1 MNTILVDIRGD
12 ENYIA
17 ILENSNLVECFIEVE
32 ERKILGNIYRGRVI
46 NVLKGMGAAFVDI
59 GIGKNAYLYIKDIL
73 PKNTYNAK
81 DISITDIIK
90 PGDEIIVQVIK
101 ESIGNKGA
109 KVTTHLTIP
118 GRYMVLTPHFNKIT
132 VSRKITDKDEI
143 NRLMEIGKEIQQ
155 DQIGMIMR
163 TASKDAEKESIE
175 EDLRQLIKIYNKI
188 EMERYF
194 SPTPK
199 LIYEEIGMIH
209 KIVRDVFINPNDKM
223 IINDK
228 GKYESVMDLLECI
241 SPELKYRVELK
252 EKEDIFELFNVRDK
266 MKKIFNREVSL
277 ECGGYIVID
286 ETEALTSIDVNT
298 GKYIGDLN
306 LEKTIVRTNL
316 EATKEIARQL
326 RLRDIGGIIIIDFI
340 DMDNEKDVELVL
352 SKLEHELSKDR
363 TKSNVLGI
371 TKLGLVEMTRKKV
384 RNRLSWN
391 FAVPCP
397 KCKGSGKI
405 FNINIDK

>member
-1 MNTILVDIRGD
+1 MNTILVDVRGD
-12 ENYIA
+12 EDYIA
-17 ILENSNLVECFIEVE
+17 ILDNSNLIECFIEVE
-32 ERKILGNIYRGRVI
+32 DRKILGNIYRGRVI
-46 NVLKGMGAAFVDI
+46 NVLKGMEAAFVDI

-73 PKNTYNAK
+73 PKKTYCTK
-81 DISITDIIK
+81 DISITDIIQ
-90 PGDEIIVQVIK
+90 PGEEIIVQVIK
-101 ESIGNKGA
+101 ESIGTKGA

-118 GRYMVLTPHFNKIT
+118 GRYVVLTPHFNKIT

-143 NRLMEIGKEIQQ
+143 NRLMEIGKGIQQ
-155 DQIGMIMR
+155 DKIGMIMR
-163 TASKDAEKESIE
+163 TASKDVEKELIQ

-209 KIVRDVFINPNDKM
+209 KIVRDVFVNPNDKM

-228 GKYESVMDLLECI
+228 RKYESVMDLLECI
-241 SPELKYRVELK
+241 SPELKSRVELRD
-252 EKEDIFELFNVRDK
+252 KEDIFELFNLRDK
-266 MKKIFNREVSL
+266 MKNIFNREISL

-298 GKYIGDLN
+298 GKYIGELN

-340 DMDNEKDVELVL
+340 DMDDEKDVEMVL
-352 SKLEHELSKDR
+352 SKLEQELSKDR

-384 RNRLSWN
+384 RNRFSWN

>member
-1 MNTILVDIRGD
+1 MNTILIDIRGE

-17 ILENSNLVECFIEVE
+17 ILENSNLIECYIEVE

-46 NVLKGMGAAFVDI
+46 NVLQGMGAAFVDI
-59 GIGKNAYLYIKDIL
+59 GISKNAYLYIKDIL
-73 PKNTYNAK
+73 PKNAHNPK
-81 DISITDIIK
+81 EISITDVVK
-90 PGDEIIVQVIK
+90 PGDELIVQVIK
-101 ESIGNKGA
+101 ESIGTKGA

-118 GRYMVLTPHFNKIT
+118 GRYVVLTPHSNKIT
-132 VSRKITDKDEI
+132 VSRKITNIDEI
-143 NRLMEIGKEIQQ
+143 NRLIEIGREIQQ
-155 DQIGMIMR
+155 DQMGMIMR
-163 TASKDAEKESIE
+163 TASKHVDREYIE
-175 EDLRQLIKIYNKI
+175 EDLRQLINIYYKI
-188 EMERYF
+188 EKERYF

-199 LIYEEIGMIH
+199 LIYQEISMIH
-209 KIVRDVFINPNDKM
+209 KIVRDIFVNPTDKM

-228 GKYESVMDLLECI
+228 DKYESVMDLLEYI
-241 SPELKYRVELK
+241 SPELKSRVELK
-252 EKEDIFELFNVRDK
+252 DKEDIFELYNVKGK
-266 MKKIFNREVSL
+266 MKNIFNREVSL

-306 LEKTIVRTNL
+306 LEKTIARTNL

-340 DMDNEKDVELVL
+340 DMDNEKDVEMVL
-352 SKLEHELSKDR
+352 SGLEQELSKDR

-397 KCKGSGKI
+397 QCRGRGKI

>member
-1 MNTILVDIRGD
+1 MNTILIDIRGE
-12 ENYIA
+12 ENHIA
-17 ILENSNLVECFIEVE
+17 ILENSKLVECYIEVE
-32 ERKILGNIYRGRVI
+32 EKKILGNIYRARVI
-46 NVLKGMGAAFVDI
+46 NVLPGMEAAFVDI
-59 GIGKNAYLYIKDIL
+59 GIGKNAYLYIKDVL
-73 PKNTYNAK
+73 PKNVGGLEEV
-81 DISITDIIK
+81 SINDVIK
-90 PGDEIIVQVIK
+90 SGDELLVQVVK
-101 ESIGNKGA
+101 ESIGTKGP

-118 GRYMVLTPHFNKIT
+118 GRYVVLTPYSNKIT
-132 VSRKITDKDEI
+132 VSRKITSYDEI
-143 NRLMEIGKEIQQ
+143 NRLIEIGRDIQQ
-155 DQIGMIMR
+155 NQMGLILR
-163 TASKDAEKESIE
+163 TAAKDVKKEYME
-175 EDLRQLIKIYNKI
+175 EDLKLLINIYNKI
-188 EMERYF
+188 ERERYF

-209 KIVRDVFINPNDKM
+209 KIVRDIFVNPTDKM
-223 IINDK
+223 IINNKDK
-228 GKYESVMDLLECI
+228 YKSVMELLEYI
-241 SPELKYRVELK
+241 SPELKCRVELK
-252 EKEDIFELFNVRDK
+252 DEEDIFELFNIKEK
-266 MKKIFNREVSL
+266 MKNIFNREIAL

-298 GKYIGDLN
+298 GKYIGNLN

-316 EATKEIARQL
+316 EATQEIARQL

-340 DMDNEKDVELVL
+340 DMDNEKDVAMVL
-352 SKLEHELSKDR
+352 GRLEQELSKDR

-397 KCKGSGKI
+397 HCKGRGKI